1 MVGVSLVAY
10 PVPAAAADA
19 PADVVEEDVGAA
31 FVVVV
36 VVGEVVGDTETS
48 VAAGD

>member
-1 MVGVSLVAY
+1 MAY
-10 PVPAAAADA
+10 PVPAADA

-36 VVGEVVGDTETS
+36 VGEVVGDTEIS